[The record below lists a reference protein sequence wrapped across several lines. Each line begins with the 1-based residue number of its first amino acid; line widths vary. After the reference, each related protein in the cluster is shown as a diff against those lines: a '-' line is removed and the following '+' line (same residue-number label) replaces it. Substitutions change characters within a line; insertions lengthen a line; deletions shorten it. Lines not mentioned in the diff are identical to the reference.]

1 MELLSVID
9 TPQIQDNGCLNWR
22 YMAYVNSVSLKYLQS
37 TAHATQLTDLIQHT
51 PLCITSV
58 P

>member
-9 TPQIQDNGCLNWR
+9 TPQIQDNGCFNWR
-22 YMAYVNSVSLKYLQS
+22 YMAYVNSVSLKYPPS
-37 TAHATQLTDLIQHT
+37 TAHAMRSTGLKKHA
-51 PLCITSV
+51 PLCITSL